1 LLGDKRVLV
10 QILNNLLSNAIKF
23 TPDEGRIVVRAWAEP
38 QGRLLISVADNGIG
52 MTEEG
57 VAKALRPFEQ
67 AHSARARE
75 HKGTGLGLH
84 LCDNFMR
91 LFGGTLEIESRAGE
105 GTTVTVAFPSER
117 VVQERRSA

>member
-1 LLGDKRVLV
+1 VLV

-23 TPDEGRIVVRAWAEP
+23 TPEGGGIEVKAWSDAQERI
-38 QGRLLISVADNGIG
+38 LLSVADSGIG

-67 AHSARARE
+67 AHNARARE

-91 LFGGTLEIESRAGE
+91 LFGGSLEIESRAGE
-105 GTTVTVAFPSER
+105 GTTVTVTFPPER
-117 VVQERRSA
+117 VVTARRSA